1 MEDFK
6 NHPFFEGIE
15 WNMLVESKN
24 CKKSNASE
32 SDSRS
37 YEATETVE
45 KKAQK
50 KFWGSSG
57 IRTHDLRNTSVT
69 YEPVW
74 AMKPCW

>member
-50 KFWGSSG
+50 KF
-57 IRTHDLRNTSVT
+57 
-69 YEPVW
+69 
-74 AMKPCW
+74 